1 MLNSSEVAALTDHH
15 IFRGTII
22 TGSRRLSDTLNDT
35 MTKYVEMEDVKVFAL
50 AAPNKPSHTSDSMH
64 VKKRRLL
71 LIAII
76 DEDIQQPTGRLY
88 SYVEK
93 IQRPSII
100 FVEGFQIS
108 GTMFFSGRGEGSTPF
123 VSEGETFIPVTNAT
137 IRSMTN
143 QRVRIRASTVLINL
157 SSIDGYF
164 YEDQ

>member
-35 MTKYVEMEDVKVFAL
+35 MSNYVEMEDVKVFSL
-50 AAPNKPSHTSDSMH
+50 LVPNKPSHALDSVH
-64 VKKRRLL
+64 VKKQRLL
-71 LIAII
+71 IVAII

-93 IQRPSII
+93 VKRSSVV

-123 VSEGETFIPVTNAT
+123 VSEGETFIPVTDAT
-137 IRSMTN
+137 IRSVTN
-143 QRVRIRASTVLINL
+143 QRVRIRASTVLVNL

-164 YEDQ
+164 HEGE